1 MVNFLLCFWEIF
13 FNLLLGNFAFFAS
26 CCVLYCKVLC
36 SFSVFFFF
44 FSISSTECFIGITP
58 EASFPFHR
66 PHMFDT
72 NRWRGAAGRGPCFFP
87 NFPLILP
94 IPLLCLDHGRSLV
107 ILSGRSFVC
116 TAFGNSHFIYATCCP
131 ETCCQKS
138 CESLS
143 LTTSTNGDASLS
155 LSLSLSRLANSIFH
169 LCLHGRPFIFWF
181 VFWLLRA
188 LRAQVFTNELLSCLL
203 HFFAG
208 PQVFPAP
215 VFVFSRFSLGRQPHQ
230 MTRVSCASGCF
241 RACWLQNVSIEWP
254 DFEVRSH
261 HMPAAKSA
269 IDPAHLHAFEIE
281 RRCRLQKSKKKRF
294 PCARNLKVILKFKY
308 RQIAAG
314 QGNYNRFGKVAKSE
328 SQKSEIV
335 EIEGL

>member
-1 MVNFLLCFWEIF
+1 M
-13 FNLLLGNFAFFAS
+13 
-26 CCVLYCKVLC
+26 
-36 SFSVFFFF
+36 
-44 FSISSTECFIGITP
+44 P
-58 EASFPFHR
+58 
-66 PHMFDT
+66 
-72 NRWRGAAGRGPCFFP
+72 
-87 NFPLILP
+87 
-94 IPLLCLDHGRSLV
+94 
-107 ILSGRSFVC
+107 
-116 TAFGNSHFIYATCCP
+116 
-131 ETCCQKS
+131 
-138 CESLS
+138 
-143 LTTSTNGDASLS
+143 LS

-261 HMPAAKSA
+261 HMPAAMQTRLICMRLKLKGGVAFKS
-269 IDPAHLHAFEIE
+269 P
-281 RRCRLQKSKKKRF
+281 KKKGSH
-294 PCARNLKVILKFKY
+294 ALEILK
-308 RQIAAG
+308 
-314 QGNYNRFGKVAKSE
+314 S
-328 SQKSEIV
+328 S
-335 EIEGL
+335 